1 MPDFD
6 FVYEAAKLWNRGK
19 DTIEIAAALGMSEPE
34 VYRFINR
41 ITELA
46 KRIRAVSAS
55 KEGAHHG

>member
-19 DTIEIAAALGMSEPE
+19 DTIEIAAALSMSEPE